1 MAEKTDV
8 AALFDKI
15 APEYDK
21 MNNIISL
28 GTHKQW
34 RAQVMREVTLPAGAQ
49 ILDLATGTA
58 DWALALAEQ
67 SDANSHVTGLDFSAE
82 MLAVGQQKVAASA
95 FADKIT
101 LVQGDAMAT
110 PYADNSF
117 DVVTIGFGL
126 RNLPDAAAGL
136 AEMYRILKPDG
147 QLVILETS
155 QPDNA
160 LVRPIWRFYFARV
173 MPLFGKIFA
182 NGKYAEYKYLD
193 QTTEKFVGYKTLA
206 QMLTKAG
213 FADVHYQRFNLGAA
227 AAHYGRK

>member
-1 MAEKTDV
+1 MTEKPDV
-8 AALFDKI
+8 QAIFDKI

-34 RAQVMREVTLPAGAQ
+34 RQKVMAQLQLPTSAR

-58 DWALALAEQ
+58 DWAIALAQ
-67 SDANSHVTGLDFSAE
+67 SSDPSTQVIGLDFSSE
-82 MLAVGQQKVAASA
+82 MLAIGQKKVDASDVA
-95 FADKIT
+95 RRIT

-110 PYADNSF
+110 PYEDNQF

-126 RNLPDAAAGL
+126 RNLPDTQAGL
-136 AEMYRILKPDG
+136 AEMYRILKPGG

-160 LVRPIWRFYFARV
+160 LIRPVWRLYFAKI
-173 MPLFGKIFA
+173 MPLFGKVFA
-182 NGKYAEYKYLD
+182 KGKYDEYKYLD
-193 QTTEKFVGYKTLA
+193 QTTENFVGYKQLA
-206 QMLTKAG
+206 QMLTQTG
-213 FADVHYQRFNLGAA
+213 FQKVRYDRFNFGAA
-227 AAHYGRK
+227 AAHYASK